1 MTKKTDAQS
10 LLSSFNR
17 APEVPRAQTAAP
29 GNSTARVGRVNV
41 GIRSDLHDQV
51 RLAAFEGRTSVQAVV
66 EQALEEYF
74 KSH

>member
-51 RLAAFEGRTSVQAVV
+51 RVTAFEERTSVQAVV
-66 EQALEEYF
+66 ERALEEYF
-74 KSH
+74 KNH